1 MQASMSRIDSSP
13 ERMCA
18 RCGEPLQDEP
28 VRRGRPR
35 TICLDCVI
43 TLLHLKLASKLDR
56 KVCEHCHTEFEGKG
70 RFCRPACRWRSAHA
84 ERKAQP
90 EYYKLGESWERVC
103 VECGGLIPGSR
114 SRKFCSTRCM
124 RRHRRTATAPSLRA
138 ASAPTALTAP
148 SGTFGPHAEHAA

>member
-43 TLLHLKLASKLDR
+43 RLLRLKLASKPDR
-56 KVCEHCHTEFEGKG
+56 KVCEHCQTEFEGKG
-70 RFCRPACRWRSAHA
+70 RFCRPACRWSSAHA
-84 ERKAQP
+84 ERKARP
-90 EYYKLGESWERVC
+90 EYYKLGEPWGKVC
-103 VECGGLIPGSR
+103 VECDGLIPGSR
-114 SRKFCSTRCM
+114 SRKFCSARCM
-124 RRHRRTATAPSLRA
+124 RRHRRTATAALRPSSSPSQPRSLP
-138 ASAPTALTAP
+138 APTR
-148 SGTFGPHAEHAA
+148 